1 MQDDPQTLRK
11 ALDELCRQRRSRVW
25 LLEMT
30 VAPCLFAFHSA
41 WTLPVVTTGQLGSCI
56 LIMALGGYLLF
67 DARDRR
73 RAQIQ
78 LREPS
83 VLLAERAPELIE
95 GIRQARKN
103 GINVYDDL
111 MREGISQSDLR
122 RYLIDRARN
131 EAS

>member
-1 MQDDPQTLRK
+1 
-11 ALDELCRQRRSRVW
+11 
-25 LLEMT
+25 MT

-41 WTLPVVTTGQLGSCI
+41 WTLPVFTTGQLGSCI